1 MTQLRRILIPLLLL
15 LGAIT
20 FFAWNA
26 YSGTT
31 NADDCS
37 RGECDFT
44 RY

>member
-1 MTQLRRILIPLLLL
+1 MNQFRRILIPLLL

-26 YSGTT
+26 YTGTT
-31 NADDCS
+31 ESEDCS